1 MRGICVIVLAVLS
14 LSLTSQALAH
24 DWSGVARCESGGN
37 WHLYT
42 GNGYEGGLQFLNSTW
57 LSNGGGRYAR
67 HAHWASMWQ
76 QIVIAER
83 VLARY
88 GWRSQWPI
96 CGRYLR

>member
-1 MRGICVIVLAVLS
+1 MRAIVAIVLLVLS

-37 WHLYT
+37 WHLST
-42 GNGYEGGLQFLNSTW
+42 GNGFYGGLQFMRSTW
-57 LSNGGGRYAR
+57 LANGGGRYASYP
-67 HAHWASMWQ
+67 HYASSWQ
-76 QIVIAER
+76 QIAIAER

-88 GWRSQWPI
+88 GWRSQWPV